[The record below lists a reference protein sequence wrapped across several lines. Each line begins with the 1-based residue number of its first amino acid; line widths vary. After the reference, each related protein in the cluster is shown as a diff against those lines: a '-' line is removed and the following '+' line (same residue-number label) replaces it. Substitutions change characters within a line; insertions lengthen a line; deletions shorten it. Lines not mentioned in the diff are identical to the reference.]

1 MVLSFLI
8 FVFCFFSQ
16 VLSTTFGLQ
25 VTYDGSNDAQIQIH
39 TDWKDMVCGLCGNFD
54 GDESND
60 FMLSDGTQV
69 IRITKSQ
76 TWNESNGEKKS

>member
-1 MVLSFLI
+1 M
-8 FVFCFFSQ
+8 
-16 VLSTTFGLQ
+16 LSTTFGLQ
-25 VTYDGSNDAQIQIH
+25 VTYDGGNDAQIQIS
-39 TDWKDMVCGLCGNFD
+39 TDWKDKVCGLCGNFD

-76 TWNESNGEKKS
+76 TWGESNGEKES